1 MSGLKINVT
10 RRFLVAS
17 PTGSQLLVIERG
29 TPASAGILLIHGFG
43 QSHLSFHRQF
53 ESAVLSSY
61 HLVAFDLRGHGGSDK
76 PRAASAYDNSAAW
89 AQDVAA
95 VLEATHMVKPTVV
108 AWSYGAYVAAD
119 YVRHHGVSNVGA
131 INLVGSSAGLIDTRT
146 ASVEG
151 APSSLIP
158 QDILDLLELVRLG
171 KDATRQFACPEM
183 TGEERDL
190 LFATEM
196 MMPNHVRASILA
208 RDLNNVDIAL
218 GFAVPVLISVGTGDG
233 FLSAGNAEALAS
245 SLPFARVSTY
255 AGVGHL
261 PFIQCAPR
269 FDAELKALASQS

>member
-1 MSGLKINVT
+1 MKFDAT

-17 PTGSQLLVIERG
+17 PTGLELLVMERG

-119 YVRHHGVSNVGA
+119 YVRHYGIKNVGA

-146 ASVEG
+146 ASLED
-151 APSSLIP
+151 APSPLIP
-158 QDILDLLELVRLG
+158 HDILDLRELVNFG
-171 KDATRQFACPEM
+171 KDAARQFACPEM
-183 TGEERDL
+183 TDEERDL

-196 MMPNHVRASILA
+196 MMPNHVRAAVLA
-208 RDLNNVDIAL
+208 RDLKNVDIPRA
-218 GFAVPVLISVGTGDG
+218 FAVPVLISFGTGDG
-233 FLSAGNAEALAS
+233 FLSAGSAEALAS
-245 SLPFARVSTY
+245 SLPQARVSTY